1 MAFRK
6 TRESREPREG
16 RRDSDRDSQDKEG
29 GFQRSFRK
37 KTCRFCADKTLPL
50 DYKDARALRSF
61 LTEREKLLPRRITGL
76 CSYHQRRV
84 THAVKRARILAII
97 PFAVSQREGY

>member
-1 MAFRK
+1 MAFK
-6 TRESREPREG
+6 KARESREPRERG
-16 RRDSDRDSQDKEG
+16 RDSDRDQDKEG
-29 GFQRSFRK
+29 GSQRSFRK

-50 DYKDARALRSF
+50 DYKDARALKSF

-76 CSYHQRRV
+76 CAYHQRHV

-97 PFAVSQREGY
+97 PFAVSQKEPY